1 MKIISGPSRM
11 VKVPLDGNGS
21 DIVDGALIAPGT
33 TAGTDMGVFHLAGA
47 DGTDAV
53 GVLEGLHD
61 FSVVG
66 DATPEDGLV
75 HPLGYVNLLLP
86 GCVLACE
93 YDTDGVVTC
102 DSSVDTTSVT
112 ATSLEDNIDSSWVY
126 FVSGTGIGQLAYVDA
141 SASGDATIKAALA
154 TAHAENDTFIKVLRL
169 GHALL
174 VMNSARTKLT
184 STAAVG
190 TWTARVLRNQI
201 RYNGSNGWEDLSPIT
216 HHGLVGL
223 NGKAVKF
230 RAIVVPCNTFF
241 SPID

>member
-33 TAGTDMGVFHLAGA
+33 TAGQDMGVFHLAGA
-47 DGTDAV
+47 AGVDAI

-61 FSVVG
+61 FSEVA
-66 DATPEDGLV
+66 DSTPEDGLV
-75 HPLGYVNLLLP
+75 HVMGYVNLLLP
-86 GCVLACE
+86 GCVLECE
-93 YDTDGVVTC
+93 YDTAGTVAC
-102 DSSVDTTSVT
+102 DASVDTTSVT
-112 ATSLEDNIDSSWVY
+112 ATSLEDNIDSSWIY
-126 FVSGTGIGQLAYVDA
+126 FVGGDGIGQLAYVTA

-154 TAHAENDTFIKVLRL
+154 TAHAEADTFIKVLRL

-174 VMNSARTKLT
+174 VMNAARTKLT

-201 RYNGSNGWEDLSPIT
+201 RYNGSSGWEDLSPVK

-223 NGKAVKF
+223 DGKAVKF

-241 SPID
+241 SPVD